1 MTPLA
6 HALPTMTASGAMS
19 TGETILFG
27 VVAVVTVLCGLGL
40 LTAKQAVSAA
50 INTTVSMIC
59 LAVPSFYNEAPFP
72 GIHQVVVYTGA
83 VMTLVLFVIML
94 VGVGGEEPMGGT
106 TWPAQKPLVVTL
118 GVGLVAVL
126 TAAVVRNTFPA
137 AQGLADSTAATPQA
151 LALTL
156 FGNHVAAMELTGV
169 LLIIAALGALTLTH
183 RQRVRAKRSQ
193 RQIAEDKMRAYAQSG
208 AHPGQRPMPG
218 VYASTNTAAAPAL
231 DASGDEVHESV
242 PRVLRVR
249 GQALELSEVSPEVG
263 AAQRAGRMTQR
274 ENASVGRSG
283 MASMP
288 GAPAPVVA
296 QPTAPAKAKAAPP
309 AGSGPG
315 EAPAEGES
323 ATPAQVRAGSTT
335 APTPAQVEP
344 ADDEPAKAPAEGE
357 SAVAEAKPATEPA
370 EVPAQAESATP
381 AQVRAGSTAPTP
393 VQAEPADDEPAKAP
407 VGDEPAK
414 APADDE
420 PTETP
425 AGNEPAA
432 KAPAQAEPAKRT
444 PAKKTRRPAAKAAR
458 PARSSKKKRKG
469 RKK

>member
-40 LTAKQAVSAA
+40 LTAKRAVSAA
-50 INTTVSMIC
+50 INMIVIMIG
-59 LAVPSFYNEAPFP
+59 LAVLYVANEAPFL
-72 GIHQVVVYTGA
+72 GITQVVVYTGA

-296 QPTAPAKAKAAPP
+296 QPTAPAKAEAAPP

-315 EAPAEGES
+315 EAAEAGSAVAEAKPAAEPAEAPAEGES
-323 ATPAQVRAGSTT
+323 ATPAQV
-335 APTPAQVEP
+335 Q
-344 ADDEPAKAPAEGE
+344 
-357 SAVAEAKPATEPA
+357 
-370 EVPAQAESATP
+370 
-381 AQVRAGSTAPTP
+381 AGSTAPTP
-393 VQAEPADDEPAKAP
+393 VQAEPADDEP
-407 VGDEPAK
+407 
-414 APADDE
+414 
-420 PTETP
+420 TETP
-425 AGNEPAA
+425 AGIEPATE
-432 KAPAQAEPAKRT
+432 APAQAEPAKRT
-444 PAKKTRRPAAKAAR
+444 PAKKTRRPTAKAAR